1 MSGPE
6 RFRAMPKV
14 ELHLHA
20 AGSVRP
26 STMRAFVVADGLP
39 PALADRYAPA
49 QTGEGLPAYLARFAA
64 WDATVRSPD
73 RIAHVVGELAA
84 DLRADGV
91 SYAEV
96 RLRPPTDDNGLWH
109 AMMESAVQAASSAA
123 TPGLGFITV
132 MLRNWSGERAEREA
146 RRAAAWAGRGVVALD
161 VAGDEA
167 LGGFAPLARA
177 TRVAREA
184 GLAISTHA
192 GETGGAAMVRE
203 ALALLAP
210 GRIAHG
216 VGAADDADLVSELRD
231 RGVHL
236 EMAVR
241 SNMQTG
247 AVRELSRHPFPAL
260 LRRGVSVSLN
270 TDNRTISGT
279 TLSDE
284 YALASDVLNLSWAEL
299 ARATVLAARAIFAP
313 IAVQRELVH
322 RIQSAWASR
331 APEPGRPGC

>member
-26 STMRAFVVADGLP
+26 STMRAFVVADGLS
-39 PALADRYAPA
+39 PALADRYSPA

-64 WDATVRSPD
+64 WDATVRTPN

-96 RLRPPTDDNGLWH
+96 RLRPPTDDDGLWH
-109 AMMESAVQAASSAA
+109 AMMESAVQAASAA
-123 TPGLGFITV
+123 APPGLGFITV
-132 MLRNWSGERAEREA
+132 MLRDWSGERAEREA

-192 GETGGAAMVRE
+192 GETGGAAVVRE

-260 LRRGVSVSLN
+260 LRRGVSVGLN

-299 ARATVLAARAIFAP
+299 AHATVLAARAIFAP
-313 IAVQRELVH
+313 IDVQRELVH
-322 RIQSAWASR
+322 RIQRAWASPV
-331 APEPGRPGC
+331 PEPGRPEC

>member
-1 MSGPE
+1 M
-6 RFRAMPKV
+6 
-14 ELHLHA
+14 
-20 AGSVRP
+20 
-26 STMRAFVVADGLP
+26 
-39 PALADRYAPA
+39 
-49 QTGEGLPAYLARFAA
+49 
-64 WDATVRSPD
+64 
-73 RIAHVVGELAA
+73 
-84 DLRADGV
+84 
-91 SYAEV
+91 
-96 RLRPPTDDNGLWH
+96 
-109 AMMESAVQAASSAA
+109 MMESAVQAAASAA
-123 TPGLGFITV
+123 PPGLGFIAV
-132 MLRNWSGERAEREA
+132 MLRDWSGERAEREA

-161 VAGDEA
+161 VA
-167 LGGFAPLARA
+167 
-177 TRVAREA
+177 REA

-192 GETGGAAMVRE
+192 GETGGAAAVRE

-216 VGAADDADLVSELRD
+216 VGAADDADLVSELCD

-260 LRRGVSVSLN
+260 LRRGVSVSLS

-313 IAVQRELVH
+313 IDVQRELVH

-331 APEPGRPGC
+331 AGT

>member
-1 MSGPE
+1 
-6 RFRAMPKV
+6 MPKV

-26 STMRAFVVADGLP
+26 STMRAFVVADGLGS
-39 PALADRYAPA
+39 ALADRYAPA

-73 RIAHVVGELAA
+73 RIARVVEELAA

-96 RLRPPTDDNGLWH
+96 RLRPPTDDDGLWH
-109 AMMESAVQAASSAA
+109 AMMESAVQAAASAA
-123 TPGLGFITV
+123 PPGLGFIAV
-132 MLRNWSGERAEREA
+132 MLRDWSGERAEREA

-167 LGGFAPLARA
+167 LGGFAPLAPA

-192 GETGGAAMVRE
+192 GETGGAAAVRE

-313 IAVQRELVH
+313 IDVQRELVH
-322 RIQSAWASR
+322 RIQRAWASR

>member
-1 MSGPE
+1 
-6 RFRAMPKV
+6 MPKV

-39 PALADRYAPA
+39 SALADRYAPA

-64 WDATVRSPD
+64 WDATVRRPD
-73 RIAHVVGELAA
+73 RIARVVEELAA

-96 RLRPPTDDNGLWH
+96 RLRPPTDDDGLWH
-109 AMMESAVQAASSAA
+109 AMMESAVQAAASAA
-123 TPGLGFITV
+123 PPGLGFIAV
-132 MLRNWSGERAEREA
+132 MLRDWSGERAEREA

-192 GETGGAAMVRE
+192 GETGGAAAVRE

-313 IAVQRELVH
+313 IDVQRELVH
-322 RIQSAWASR
+322 RIQRAWASR

>member
-1 MSGPE
+1 
-6 RFRAMPKV
+6 MPKV

-73 RIAHVVGELAA
+73 RIADVVGELAA

-96 RLRPPTDDNGLWH
+96 RLRPPTDDDGLWH
-109 AMMESAVQAASSAA
+109 AMMESAVQAAASAA
-123 TPGLGFITV
+123 PPGLGFIAV
-132 MLRNWSGERAEREA
+132 MLRDWSGERAEREA

-177 TRVAREA
+177 TGVAREA

-192 GETGGAAMVRE
+192 GETGGAAAVRE

-216 VGAADDADLVSELRD
+216 VGAADDADLVSELCD

-260 LRRGVSVSLN
+260 LRRGVSVSLS

-313 IAVQRELVH
+313 IDVQRELVH